1 MSSNTELD
9 TILSNPPCPPLIYLH
24 HPHHPS
30 ISLPPLPNLPGPSFS
45 SSSATATASTSI
57 TIDTVEYYT
66 PRLFLSGLLGKV
78 TDEEHDVNTFDG
90 FKLVLKDWWNQ
101 NQHQPQPQ
109 HAGSSG
115 PSGFGGKGKAKA
127 NGNGHANQAAGSSAT
142 NGNGNGIGGDAHCAK
157 DEEEEIRHLVI
168 RITKAERLRSVL
180 GNGWSVITRLS
191 ELTGVPCTVILCSTA
206 PWDHVRPHR
215 GDAPEPVHVYLPPP
229 TREEILSALL
239 PGSSHPLYP
248 RFLELLLSTVLP
260 LVTPPISE
268 LHYLSLSLWPIYT
281 ATLPPHL
288 EMTLLNQPGSQSY
301 PDPADPPGPLNINI
315 KLLTDLK
322 SQLSLSLAA
331 AIENLLPR
339 QIGSTEFVKS
349 LLPGPGKQRTLPKPP
364 EIELPLMA
372 KFLLVAAYAASYN
385 PAKSDI
391 RLFGRGTGP
400 DGKRKKGGGTRR
412 AGYGRTRIGKVP
424 QRLLGPKPFPIDR
437 LLALFSSLYAEHAP
451 RPDDLLP
458 SIGGEGYTSSSA
470 SSSDDEN
477 RDELDRWAASRSVAE
492 LAAKVD
498 RKRKRENDREK
509 RWDDQVDGIAMSTK
523 LWSMIPQLESHGLLR
538 RTSPQDR
545 LDNITL
551 RCEIDYET
559 AKTLAKELKI
569 TLDEYLYESIM

>member
-1 MSSNTELD
+1 MAISAELD
-9 TILSNPPCPPLIYLH
+9 TILSHPPCPSLVYLH

-30 ISLPPLPNLPGPSFS
+30 TSLPPLAT
-45 SSSATATASTSI
+45 SSSAASTSSATPGRTRSI
-57 TIDTVEYYT
+57 SIDTVEYHT
-66 PRLFLSGLLGKV
+66 PRLFLSGIL
-78 TDEEHDVNTFDG
+78 TNFAEDEHDVNTFDS
-90 FKLVLKDWWNQ
+90 FNLALREWWNKQ
-101 NQHQPQPQ
+101 SGLS
-109 HAGSSG
+109 GSGRGSG
-115 PSGFGGKGKAKA
+115 SGSGSGGKGKAKA
-127 NGNGHANQAAGSSAT
+127 KAEGNGNQDQLEVPVQNGNGTNAN
-142 NGNGNGIGGDAHCAK
+142 DHF
-157 DEEEEIRHLVI
+157 EETGHLVI

-180 GNGWSVITRLS
+180 GNGWSVVTRLS
-191 ELTGVPCTVILCSTA
+191 ELCGIPCTVVLCSTA

-215 GDAPEPVHVYLPPP
+215 GDAPEPVHLYLPPP
-229 TREEILSALL
+229 TREEILAALL

-268 LHYLSLSLWPIYT
+268 MHYLSLSLWPIYT
-281 ATLPPHL
+281 ASLPPHL
-288 EMTLLNQPGSQSY
+288 EMTLLSPASSAQSCY
-301 PDPADPPGPLNINI
+301 PDPANPPPPLNVNI

-331 AIENLLPR
+331 AIESLLPR
-339 QIGSTEFVKS
+339 HIGSTEFIKS
-349 LLPGPGKQRTLPKPP
+349 LLPGPGKLRTLPKPP
-364 EIELPLMA
+364 EIELPLIA

-412 AGYGRTRIGKVP
+412 AGYGRTRIGKIP

-437 LLALFSSLYAEHAP
+437 LLALFSALYAEHAP

-458 SIGGEGYTSSSA
+458 SLGEANGDSY
-470 SSSDDEN
+470 SSSDSEAN
-477 RDELDRWAASRSVAE
+477 RQDDMDLWERSYPSAAE
-492 LAAKVD
+492 LTAKAD
-498 RKRKRENDREK
+498 RKRKRESEREK
-509 RWDDQVDGIAMSTK
+509 RWDDQVDGITMSAK
-523 LWSMIPQLESHGLLR
+523 LWGMIPRLESQGLLR

-559 AKTLAKELKI
+559 AKTLAKELRI
-569 TLDEYLYESIM
+569 TLDEYLYEAIL